1 MYGTTIYI
9 FNGKETVS
17 EEQQQITQVTEMVGQ
32 VDIACLNIF
41 DDWGKQMI
49 YAHERVAAWLQ
60 WTSLAR
66 ST

>member
-41 DDWGKQMI
+41 DD
-49 YAHERVAAWLQ
+49 
-60 WTSLAR
+60 
-66 ST
+66 